1 MLSFKKISAVSLLL
15 LINACGFQ
23 PLYSSHEGSKQV
35 SQKLAATYVMPIDGR
50 VGQIVRNELLDRVS
64 PGGSPARSKYRL
76 QVKLSEKKQGLAIDT
91 DDSTNRYNLTIYA
104 KYSLMNSTGKD
115 VIYRGTAQSIASY
128 NVVASDFANLSAEK
142 NARKRSALVV
152 AEEIHRQLS
161 VYLSR

>member
-1 MLSFKKISAVSLLL
+1 MSLFKSLSTLALLL
-15 LINACGFQ
+15 LVTACGFQ
-23 PLYSSHEGSKQV
+23 PLYGEQTSNRQV
-35 SQKLAATYVMPIDGR
+35 TTKLAATYVMPIDGR

-64 PGGSPARSKYRL
+64 PKGIPAQSKYRL
-76 QVKLSEKKQGLAIDT
+76 RVKLSERKQGLAIDT

-104 KYSLMNSTGKD
+104 KYSLLDSTGKEI
-115 VIYRGTAQSIASY
+115 IYRGTAQSIASY
-128 NVVASDFANLSAEK
+128 NVVSSDFANLSAEI